1 MTTAAA
7 TASAPDAGADPAPA
21 SSQPRPAPR
30 VVPHRR
36 ASRTRPPRRAPNA
49 SASSGIPAFALAATS
64 GLLGVILGYVL
75 GSHDARAASPRAPD
89 PTATPPPSSEP
100 TGTAARKRRAGRA
113 PSSSGA
119 AAPERTMMMSAVVA
133 SPMRLGENATGA
145 PAPRRRGSPAALTPA
160 KVRAVA
166 SAAKQAAQH
175 AARRRTAAMD
185 DDKENA
191 GDAANEEREE
201 KTLLG
206 GDPDDVDPN
215 AFAPP
220 GSETGWSAADFREW
234 CRLKM
239 GAKDPSSGAE
249 EDPSSSEDPSSAPS
263 VVPCARWIVS
273 GELYEYPAGR
283 LLARVEGVDL
293 ARCVV
298 ERADAVAHQLSRK
311 MFVFLHPDTLEPL
324 PHVEPVKYPYQH
336 VVYRRERVEEKDE
349 SESSVVVASEDARGA
364 SGAKTAKTTNKTG
377 TPRHR
382 VVAEVTTGVGADV
395 ARCEGNSVRAR
406 RTTPGAAAADA
417 FSCPVFMDV
426 VTADGD
432 ALEAYENYEYFSAD
446 ETKNDASTCGG
457 NNRRETFGSAA
468 SGDRC
473 AWTRFGA
480 TAPFGDRCVLRAV
493 AWRADEGG
501 DDALPAG
508 IRAALAK
515 EARGWRDAPR
525 DLEEIRAMQAGEV
538 GVWA

>member
-1 MTTAAA
+1 
-7 TASAPDAGADPAPA
+7 
-21 SSQPRPAPR
+21 
-30 VVPHRR
+30 
-36 ASRTRPPRRAPNA
+36 
-49 SASSGIPAFALAATS
+49 
-64 GLLGVILGYVL
+64 
-75 GSHDARAASPRAPD
+75 
-89 PTATPPPSSEP
+89 
-100 TGTAARKRRAGRA
+100 
-113 PSSSGA
+113 
-119 AAPERTMMMSAVVA
+119 
-133 SPMRLGENATGA
+133 
-145 PAPRRRGSPAALTPA
+145 
-160 KVRAVA
+160 
-166 SAAKQAAQH
+166 
-175 AARRRTAAMD
+175 MD

-206 GDPDDVDPN
+206 DPD

-239 GAKDPSSGAE
+239 GAAPPSGAE
-249 EDPSSSEDPSSAPS
+249 EDPSSEDPSSAPS
-263 VVPCARWIVS
+263 VPCARWIVS

-336 VVYRRERVEEKDE
+336 VVYRRERVEEDA
-349 SESSVVVASEDARGA
+349 SESVVASDSDARA
-364 SGAKTAKTTNKTG
+364 SGAKAAKTTT
-377 TPRHR
+377 RHR

-426 VTADGD
+426 VTDDGD
-432 ALEAYENYEYFSAD
+432 ALEAYENYEYFAD
-446 ETKNDASTCGG
+446 ENDARG
-457 NNRRETFGSAA
+457 NRRETTTTRETASDGSAAFAEGSA

>member
-1 MTTAAA
+1 
-7 TASAPDAGADPAPA
+7 
-21 SSQPRPAPR
+21 
-30 VVPHRR
+30 
-36 ASRTRPPRRAPNA
+36 
-49 SASSGIPAFALAATS
+49 
-64 GLLGVILGYVL
+64 
-75 GSHDARAASPRAPD
+75 
-89 PTATPPPSSEP
+89 
-100 TGTAARKRRAGRA
+100 
-113 PSSSGA
+113 
-119 AAPERTMMMSAVVA
+119 MMMSAVVA

-166 SAAKQAAQH
+166 SAAKQAAQQH

-191 GDAANEEREE
+191 GDAANEAREE

-349 SESSVVVASEDARGA
+349 SSESSVVAASEDARGA
-364 SGAKTAKTTNKTG
+364 SGAKAATTTTTIRRVLRG
-377 TPRHR
+377 IGSSRRSPR
-382 VVAEVTTGVGADV
+382 ASAPTSLGARATRF
-395 ARCEGNSVRAR
+395 ARGGRRPAR
-406 RTTPGAAAADA
+406 R
-417 FSCPVFMDV
+417 
-426 VTADGD
+426 
-432 ALEAYENYEYFSAD
+432 
-446 ETKNDASTCGG
+446 
-457 NNRRETFGSAA
+457 RRTRSRAPC
-468 SGDRC
+468 S
-473 AWTRFGA
+473 WTS
-480 TAPFGDRCVLRAV
+480 
-493 AWRADEGG
+493 
-501 DDALPAG
+501 
-508 IRAALAK
+508 
-515 EARGWRDAPR
+515 
-525 DLEEIRAMQAGEV
+525 
-538 GVWA
+538 